1 MNSLKLQAVTGEIIS
16 DIFGKQIGTHFESGL
31 IDSESQDSFWK
42 SLSRVRER
50 WNNLESS
57 CNPSDSPKF
66 YDWFCKYEAADLV
79 NCAILSVRKQAG
91 ITKPYTTNNSESM
104 NHVLKQEV
112 DWKENK
118 LPVLIQHVKNVVDRH
133 QAEMEKAVI
142 RRGEWKLCN
151 EYRNLEVS
159 EVTWF
164 TSMSHE
170 SRKKHLDKVC
180 KIQLVS
186 RSNYKRNDTHVLDIS
201 VDHVGISSVPSST
214 SGGIWT
220 KATELV
226 KSKSVVTVPW
236 IVDNKA
242 CFVKSS
248 TSQQPHLVTV
258 SNFCY
263 KCDNNCHMFKG
274 YSICSHIVA
283 AAQLNGDLAQFLQ
296 YFNSRGLGTSLS
308 SIAQRDMPSGAGR
321 KGGVAKRKR
330 KTCYP
335 FETRSVRPLME
346 KCSAASILQP
356 LQSSAAVTSSELADT
371 SSSPN
376 DAPCISPVQA

>member
-1 MNSLKLQAVTGEIIS
+1 M
-16 DIFGKQIGTHFESGL
+16 
-31 IDSESQDSFWK
+31 
-42 SLSRVRER
+42 
-50 WNNLESS
+50 
-57 CNPSDSPKF
+57 
-66 YDWFCKYEAADLV
+66 
-79 NCAILSVRKQAG
+79 
-91 ITKPYTTNNSESM
+91 
-104 NHVLKQEV
+104 
-112 DWKENK
+112 
-118 LPVLIQHVKNVVDRH
+118 
-133 QAEMEKAVI
+133 
-142 RRGEWKLCN
+142 
-151 EYRNLEVS
+151 S

-164 TSMSHE
+164 TSRSYE

-214 SGGIWT
+214 LGGIWT

-226 KSKSVVTVPW
+226 KSKIVVTVPW

-242 CFVKSS
+242 RFVKSS

-258 SNFCY
+258 SNFSY

-296 YFNSRGLGTSLS
+296 YFKNRGLGTSLS

-330 KTCYP
+330 KTCNP
-335 FETRSVRPLME
+335 VETRSVRPLME
-346 KCSAASILQP
+346 KCSTASILQP
-356 LQSSAAVTSSELADT
+356 L
-371 SSSPN
+371 
-376 DAPCISPVQA
+376 

>member
-1 MNSLKLQAVTGEIIS
+1 
-16 DIFGKQIGTHFESGL
+16 
-31 IDSESQDSFWK
+31 
-42 SLSRVRER
+42 
-50 WNNLESS
+50 
-57 CNPSDSPKF
+57 
-66 YDWFCKYEAADLV
+66 
-79 NCAILSVRKQAG
+79 
-91 ITKPYTTNNSESM
+91 M

-151 EYRNLEVS
+151 EYHNLEVS

-214 SGGIWT
+214 LGGIWT

-242 CFVKSS
+242 RFVKSL
-248 TSQQPHLVTV
+248 HH
-258 SNFCY
+258 N
-263 KCDNNCHMFKG
+263 
-274 YSICSHIVA
+274 SHIW
-283 AAQLNGDLAQFLQ
+283 
-296 YFNSRGLGTSLS
+296 
-308 SIAQRDMPSGAGR
+308 
-321 KGGVAKRKR
+321 
-330 KTCYP
+330 
-335 FETRSVRPLME
+335 
-346 KCSAASILQP
+346 
-356 LQSSAAVTSSELADT
+356 
-371 SSSPN
+371 
-376 DAPCISPVQA
+376 